1 MFGPI
6 GARQT
11 SLESQDVSMITLS
24 AGWLTSTALLG
35 GGTFPGNLSFMCLSL
50 SMTERIGKK
59 RENTAPKGRVNGE
72 NILGLRPLLTW
83 YDVFFLKKIL
93 WSQTCLIIRLACWP
107 VCCSVAP
114 WAHVELTKEVFFSF
128 FTFSTVFKQRQ
139 VKVEAPH

>member
-1 MFGPI
+1 MMFGPI

-59 RENTAPKGRVNGE
+59 
-72 NILGLRPLLTW
+72 
-83 YDVFFLKKIL
+83 KKIL
-93 WSQTCLIIRLACWP
+93 PQKAGLMVKIS
-107 VCCSVAP
+107 
-114 WAHVELTKEVFFSF
+114 WA
-128 FTFSTVFKQRQ
+128 
-139 VKVEAPH
+139 